1 MTMSDCIDMLSDM
14 NASRR
19 KLEGEIAKVQREI
32 AALGPL
38 RPGTL
43 YSRLNVCGKPG
54 CRCCRPDNP
63 VKHGPYH
70 YLSYTFKGK
79 SHTEFVSKR
88 DLAEVTEQVRT
99 YTTLRRLVARLV
111 ECNIELA
118 RLRKEET

>member
-1 MTMSDCIDMLSDM
+1 MLSDM

-19 KLEGEIAKVQREI
+19 KLQAEITRTQREI

-38 RPGTL
+38 RPGNL
-43 YSRLNVCGKPG
+43 YSRHNVCGKPG

-88 DLAEVTEQVRT
+88 DLPKVTEQVRT
-99 YTTLRRLVARLV
+99 YAEFRRLAERLV
-111 ECNIELA
+111 ECNIALA
-118 RLRKEET
+118 RFGKEEK